1 MNFLVL
7 KELLEV
13 LESFA
18 ALGKEAFVLL
28 SADPVLDNVR
38 ELVRQDILN
47 GLLFLSLALKKW
59 IKFDAFLQ
67 VGRLLFL
74 WVATGCMLLFFQL

>member
-1 MNFLVL
+1 MDFLVL

-13 LESFA
+13 LKSFA
-18 ALGKEAFVLL
+18 ALGKKAFVLMP
-28 SADPVLDNVR
+28 ADPVLDNVR
-38 ELVRQDILN
+38 EFVCQYILN
-47 GLLFLSLALKKW
+47 GLLFLSLALEKW

-74 WVATGCMLLFFQL
+74 GVATGCKLLFFQL

>member
-1 MNFLVL
+1 MDFLVF

-13 LESFA
+13 FESFA

-38 ELVRQDILN
+38 ELVCQDIFN
-47 GLLFLSLALKKW
+47 GLLFLSLAMEKW

-67 VGRLLFL
+67 IGWLLFL
-74 WVATGCMLLFFQL
+74 GVATGCKLLFFQL